1 MIGWLSGT
9 IVFKKPSAV
18 IVDAAGVGYL
28 VNISIPTFYS
38 LPDPG
43 AKISLH
49 IHTNVREDAI
59 QLFGFPS
66 VAELELF
73 KKLIGVTKVGPKLA
87 MSVMSGMPAREL
99 VTAVRGRDTARL
111 SSIPGVGPKTAD
123 RIILELVDKL
133 DSLLD
138 LAEEPAVAGPSSV
151 ENDAVEALVTLG
163 YKPQEAKKAVKGA
176 MGGEAG
182 VSLESL
188 IKSALAKLS

>member
-99 VTAVRGRDTARL
+99 VTAVRGRDAARL